1 MLQCQN
7 AKWFSTISRII
18 ILHSYANGL
27 AHRAEK
33 GMTGISL
40 GCYHSAPFTLTE
52 ELFCLQEA

>member
-1 MLQCQN
+1 M
-7 AKWFSTISRII
+7 
-18 ILHSYANGL
+18 HSYANGL

-33 GMTGISL
+33 GMTRISL